1 MNSPLDH
8 DFERFKFST
17 QNTICKD
24 SAVELLQN
32 FDERAGT
39 PSSPEQLDTLSE
51 QQLLLDCG
59 ICGQQFASK
68 KQLRVHIHTHLRK
81 PRIVLRRVPSPK
93 VVKLRK
99 QSEDTYWLDP
109 EKKGLLKLTLKKQ
122 NTVESLKLTL
132 KKTSSKS
139 EAFTVVNS
147 KFNPG
152 VKNHQREDVAGAKEN
167 DHRDNKAAKGSV
179 NEPFENVM
187 VDQQGD
193 YDNIKFD
200 EEDHNPLEENE
211 RPSIDVNE
219 GDSGVGSDMANP
231 SEKEDQNVDDIQN
244 SDNYDNSEKRLSEPE
259 DHEES
264 DALEA
269 TCRETIENLKKLG
282 EQSNSRSTNQLI
294 DNSSTEEED
303 DRNHDS
309 DMIHTLG
316 QNSSISII
324 PKSSTF
330 SNHSTERA
338 SVCDS
343 ENKSRDS
350 TEPQSQS
357 FNWNQLSTDLSSKS
371 NEDLNKEN
379 GEQEAD
385 TGGDHMENT
394 GSLLQNFLLE
404 HQRRNPNEIS
414 LSSNLSNETSEYV
427 PLEKLAETVN
437 TCRVCNEKFKDIA
450 HLDEHRS
457 KAGHYQCNIPE
468 CSNLLFHSAMEVSL
482 HRAQTHGTP
491 LSPSVNQ
498 LSPHNQ
504 LSNANSPHMNQN
516 SPHLSQASHSPH
528 AVPMDASSTNSSQ
541 QQQLRNSP
549 LTSPH
554 QTNSP
559 SYNAGPMTTAGASS
573 GQQMQIPPI
582 NFEQLPPPV
591 QQLAQQVQRMP
602 LPQSQMPP
610 SLPPGANTMIHGPN
624 YFVQPPGRPPLYRV
638 PGPQSI
644 HYPPH
649 MTHLYQYGPGPYP
662 PIAAPPPQMHPQLP
676 QQIPRGRYPPSTTI
690 VQNSRAPRLPQ
701 TASVPR
707 QRMKRPIQPSMQAQ
721 PQNNVVKQ
729 RRMDVLLP
737 DRNEDADCH
746 VIAQQKRN
754 DGLPVIQ
761 NVQGATTQQTSR
773 NDSTIHLTDS
783 ITLSVRQPGSTPAQ
797 IQSTLNPSG
806 KKSDA
811 KAVANV
817 LAARGITVT
826 PAANKNK
833 TSEQSKQQVS
843 SQQQRPPPSQPPLNV
858 TALNLNS
865 AISIIPTS
873 SQRKQQEQG
882 QFAIPQNKQN
892 KSPINEQVERP
903 PRPPTVDLTQDTP
916 PQMPVVRRGRPPRAL
931 LTCQVCDKNFQNQD
945 MLTQHMATHRT
956 TSKLIHKCN
965 LCPAQ
970 YPTVQAL
977 TTHKQTYHKEV
988 DTVAQNGGAEL
999 ALPVVDLKSPHVLN
1013 RLSNLG
1019 IQSYIPL
1026 SQLSAQTGGYFGLPI
1041 ITIDG
1046 ARNSSTCNLGA
1057 LGATSILSLGPLKHL
1072 SNR

>member
-1 MNSPLDH
+1 MLIIMS
-8 DFERFKFST
+8 EFKFSAK
-17 QNTICKD
+17 NKIYKD
-24 SAVELLQN
+24 GAVELLQN
-32 FDERAGT
+32 FDESEGT
-39 PSSPEQLDTLSE
+39 PNSSDDSLSS
-51 QQLLLDCG
+51 QQLLLDCD
-59 ICGQQFASK
+59 ICGERFTSK
-68 KQLRVHIHTHLRK
+68 KPLRVHINTHLRK
-81 PRIVLRRVPSPK
+81 LRIVLKRVTSPK
-93 VVKLRK
+93 VVKVK
-99 QSEDTYWLDP
+99 KDTYWLDP
-109 EKKGLLKLTLKKQ
+109 EKTGLLKLTLKKQ
-122 NTVESLKLTL
+122 SVADSLKLTL
-132 KKTSSKS
+132 KKSSES
-139 EAFTVVNS
+139 EDFTVVNNNFYPVI
-147 KFNPG
+147 KYYQ
-152 VKNHQREDVAGAKEN
+152 QRDVAGAKEN
-167 DHRDNKAAKGSV
+167 DPRDDKAAENSI

-187 VDQQGD
+187 VDQQDD
-193 YDNIKFD
+193 YDNVKLD
-200 EEDHNPLEENE
+200 TDPHNPLEENE
-211 RPSIDVNE
+211 RPSTDINE
-219 GDSGVGSDMANP
+219 SDSDVGSDMANP
-231 SEKEDQNVDDIQN
+231 SEKDDQNVDDTHN
-244 SDNYDNSEKRLSEPE
+244 TDNFDSSEKRLSESE
-259 DHEES
+259 DQEET

-282 EQSNSRSTNQLI
+282 EQSSSRSASQLI
-294 DNSSTEEED
+294 DSSSVEEED
-303 DRNHDS
+303 DRSHES
-309 DMIHTLG
+309 SMIHNLE
-316 QNSSISII
+316 QNPSISIN
-324 PKSSTF
+324 PKSFTF
-330 SNHSTERA
+330 TNHATERTP
-338 SVCDS
+338 VCDT
-343 ENKSRDS
+343 EDKNRES
-350 TEPQSQS
+350 TDTSQG
-357 FNWNQLSTDLSSKS
+357 FNWNQLSDLSSKS
-371 NEDLNKEN
+371 NEDFNKEDSQQQ
-379 GEQEAD
+379 GD
-385 TGGDHMENT
+385 TCGDANMDNA
-394 GSLLQNFLLE
+394 GSILQSFLIE
-404 HQRRNPNEIS
+404 HQRRNPNEVS
-414 LSSNLSNETSEYV
+414 LSNNMSSNETAEYV

-468 CSNLLFHSAMEVSL
+468 CSNLIFHSTVEVSI
-482 HRAQTHGTP
+482 HRAQVHGTS
-491 LSPSVNQ
+491 LSPSISQ
-498 LSPHNQ
+498 LSPHH
-504 LSNANSPHMNQN
+504 LSNTNA
-516 SPHLSQASHSPH
+516 HLGQITLSPH
-528 AVPMDASSTNSSQ
+528 AVSATSMEASPTNGSHLS
-541 QQQLRNSP
+541 RTSP

-554 QTNSP
+554 QTHSPTFNS
-559 SYNAGPMTTAGASS
+559 AVAASS
-573 GQQMQIPPI
+573 AAGQQMQIPPV

-602 LPQSQMPP
+602 LPQTQMPP
-610 SLPPGANTMIHGPN
+610 SLPPGANTMIPAPN

-638 PGPQSI
+638 PGPQGI
-644 HYPPH
+644 HYSPH
-649 MTHLYQYGPGPYP
+649 MAHLYQYGPGPYP
-662 PIAAPPPQMHPQLP
+662 QIAAPPPQMHPQMP
-676 QQIPRGRYPPSTTI
+676 QQVPRGRYPSTSV

-701 TASVPR
+701 TSGPVPR
-707 QRMKRPIQPSMQAQ
+707 QRMKRPLQQTIQQ
-721 PQNNVVKQ
+721 QNNTSAKQQ

-783 ITLSVRQPGSTPAQ
+783 ITLSVRQPAQ
-797 IQSTLNPSG
+797 VQNTSNPGG

-833 TSEQSKQQVS
+833 TSEQNKQQIPPQ
-843 SQQQRPPPSQPPLNV
+843 QQQRPPPSQPPLNV

-882 QFAIPQNKQN
+882 QFAVPQNKQN
-892 KSPINEQVERP
+892 KSPINDQVERP

-956 TSKLIHKCN
+956 TSKLLHRCN

-988 DTVAQNGGAEL
+988 DTVAQNGGTEL

-1013 RLSNLG
+1013 RLANLG

-1046 ARNSSTCNLGA
+1046 ARNTSTCNLGA
-1057 LGATSILSLGPLKHL
+1057 LGATSILSLGPLKHI
-1072 SNR
+1072 SNG

>member
-783 ITLSVRQPGSTPAQ
+783 ITLSVRQPAQ